1 MGDFL
6 GRVSCRRHS
15 QARFIRP
22 TGSRIRRWRE
32 EPSKSRL
39 NKTYTKNI
47 DLRHIFTLYR
57 KLATELEGCYDVAIS
72 SPRGVYLHYFADRIN
87 LGLLCLGLILVVF
100 LGKETVHLAD
110 VLFAPEQTSK
120 YELVEGLVVYFL
132 YFEFIAL
139 IVKYFQSGFHFP
151 LRYFVYIGITAIVRL
166 IIVDHK
172 SPLDVLIYSAAIL
185 LLVITL
191 WLCNSKRLK
200 RE

>member
-1 MGDFL
+1 MWI
-6 GRVSCRRHS
+6 RIS
-15 QARFIRP
+15 QLIL
-22 TGSRIRRWRE
+22 TI
-32 EPSKSRL
+32 
-39 NKTYTKNI
+39 KNI
-47 DLRHIFTLYR
+47 ALI
-57 KLATELEGCYDVAIS
+57 
-72 SPRGVYLHYFADRIN
+72 GVGIGLCIALIN
-87 LGLLCLGLILVVF
+87 SLVNFGFIAWANIQGYSTYSLLIEEIITF
-100 LGKETVHLAD
+100 
-110 VLFAPEQTSK
+110 
-120 YELVEGLVVYFL
+120 FL

>member
-1 MGDFL
+1 MTSL
-6 GRVSCRRHS
+6 SHPRVE
-15 QARFIRP
+15 FIS
-22 TGSRIRRWRE
+22 TI
-32 EPSKSRL
+32 L
-39 NKTYTKNI
+39 QTV
-47 DLRHIFTLYR
+47 L
-57 KLATELEGCYDVAIS
+57 
-72 SPRGVYLHYFADRIN
+72 N

-120 YELVEGLVVYFL
+120 YELVVYFL

>member
-1 MGDFL
+1 MTSL
-6 GRVSCRRHS
+6 SRPRVE
-15 QARFIRP
+15 FIS
-22 TGSRIRRWRE
+22 TI
-32 EPSKSRL
+32 L
-39 NKTYTKNI
+39 QTV
-47 DLRHIFTLYR
+47 L
-57 KLATELEGCYDVAIS
+57 
-72 SPRGVYLHYFADRIN
+72 N

-100 LGKETVHLAD
+100 LGKET
-110 VLFAPEQTSK
+110 PEQTSK

>member
-1 MGDFL
+1 MTSL
-6 GRVSCRRHS
+6 SRPRVE
-15 QARFIRP
+15 FIS
-22 TGSRIRRWRE
+22 TI
-32 EPSKSRL
+32 L
-39 NKTYTKNI
+39 QTV
-47 DLRHIFTLYR
+47 L
-57 KLATELEGCYDVAIS
+57 
-72 SPRGVYLHYFADRIN
+72 N

-100 LGKETVHLAD
+100 LGK
-110 VLFAPEQTSK
+110 
-120 YELVEGLVVYFL
+120 GLVVYFL

>member
-1 MGDFL
+1 MTSL
-6 GRVSCRRHS
+6 SRPRVE
-15 QARFIRP
+15 FIS
-22 TGSRIRRWRE
+22 TI
-32 EPSKSRL
+32 L
-39 NKTYTKNI
+39 QTV
-47 DLRHIFTLYR
+47 L
-57 KLATELEGCYDVAIS
+57 
-72 SPRGVYLHYFADRIN
+72 N
-87 LGLLCLGLILVVF
+87 LGPLCLGLILVVF

-120 YELVEGLVVYFL
+120 YELVVYFL

>member
-1 MGDFL
+1 MTSL
-6 GRVSCRRHS
+6 TRPRVE
-15 QARFIRP
+15 FI
-22 TGSRIRRWRE
+22 S
-32 EPSKSRL
+32 
-39 NKTYTKNI
+39 
-47 DLRHIFTLYR
+47 TL
-57 KLATELEGCYDVAIS
+57 LQTVL
-72 SPRGVYLHYFADRIN
+72 N
-87 LGLLCLGLILVVF
+87 LGLLSLGLILIF

-172 SPLDVLIYSAAIL
+172 SPLDVLLYSAAIL
-185 LLVITL
+185 LLVVTL